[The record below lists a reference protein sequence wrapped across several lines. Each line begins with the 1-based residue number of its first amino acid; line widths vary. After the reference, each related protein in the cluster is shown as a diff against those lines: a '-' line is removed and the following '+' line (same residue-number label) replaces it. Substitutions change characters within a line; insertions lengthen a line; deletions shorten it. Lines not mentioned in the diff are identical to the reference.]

1 MADKVVDASALGAL
15 LFNEPEDEMVVAKLR
30 GARLHAP
37 TLLTYEL
44 ANICWKKIR
53 RGEGAEQILE
63 KLAVLDSLDIQYH
76 DVPAVAAAALALST
90 GLTGYDASYLWL
102 ARELGAVLV
111 TLDAKLQAASALL

>member
-53 RGEGAEQILE
+53 RGEGAEQMLE

-76 DVPAVAAAALALST
+76 DVPAIAAAALEHDNFRLTIFACPST
-90 GLTGYDASYLWL
+90 FRLTSFAQVSG
-102 ARELGAVLV
+102 
-111 TLDAKLQAASALL
+111 